1 MYFALEFFPL
11 ITQVILHCIVSRYNG
26 MVTIET
32 LKMIIMM
39 IMVIKKKMMS
49 REKMKAQP
57 THAKVPLS
65 NNVSGVTAS
74 LHFLIELV
82 MMLMIMLLAEMIFFA
97 TGATCGRVK
106 ILLTA

>member
-1 MYFALEFFPL
+1 
-11 ITQVILHCIVSRYNG
+11 

-82 MMLMIMLLAEMIFFA
+82 MMLMIMLLVLLV
-97 TGATCGRVK
+97 TV
-106 ILLTA
+106 IL

>member
-26 MVTIET
+26 MVTMET
-32 LKMIIMM
+32 LKIITMIIMM
-39 IMVIKKKMMS
+39 VMKKKMMTT
-49 REKMKAQP
+49 EKMKAQP

-82 MMLMIMLLAEMIFFA
+82 MMLMIMLLVLLV
-97 TGATCGRVK
+97 TV
-106 ILLTA
+106 IL